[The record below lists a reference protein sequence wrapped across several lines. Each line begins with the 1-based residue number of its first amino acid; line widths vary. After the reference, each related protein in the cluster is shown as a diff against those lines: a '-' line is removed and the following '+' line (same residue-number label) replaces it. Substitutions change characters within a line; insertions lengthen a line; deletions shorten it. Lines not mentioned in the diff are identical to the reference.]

1 MSTNAAESED
11 TVMSTIERKIT
22 SELKPVKLE
31 VIPAYGDP
39 NGSHVTINVVSQ
51 AFEGKRAVQRQQ
63 MVYKVIWEEMQGAIH
78 AVDQMKC
85 QTPAEAGM
93 VHQATS
99 NDNNPHPNLSSSS
112 SMSTSPSSSDVAVTL
127 SENNQFCFWISSL
140 NKLILEE
147 PEQCKE

>member
-1 MSTNAAESED
+1 MSTDASAPEED
-11 TVMSTIERKIT
+11 TVMSTIEKKIT

-93 VHQATS
+93 
-99 NDNNPHPNLSSSS
+99 
-112 SMSTSPSSSDVAVTL
+112 
-127 SENNQFCFWISSL
+127 
-140 NKLILEE
+140 
-147 PEQCKE
+147 